1 MITFNQQA
9 RTYTC
14 PYCGLPQAFSNSYNI
29 KRTCYNERCIVDYD
43 YATRFNIYT
52 IRCTNE
58 ECRRI
63 CVVGINQ
70 QDGHQ
75 VDIMPQH
82 VFRRFPEYIPLP
94 IRADYEEACQI
105 ITLSPKAAATLLRR
119 CLQGMIRDFYGIR
132 KSRLIDEIVELQGRI
147 PPFQW
152 DAIDSLR
159 KLGNI
164 GAHMERDV
172 NLIID
177 IDIEEA
183 TGLLQLV
190 EMLFQQWYINRHDQE
205 ELCARITAA
214 ADSKETQRQAGSRNA

>member
-82 VFRRFPEYIPLP
+82 VFRRFPEYIPQP

-132 KSRLIDEIVELQGRI
+132 KNRLIDEIAELQGRI

-183 TGLLQLV
+183 AGLLQLV

-214 ADSKETQRQAGSRNA
+214 ADSKESQRQAGSRNA